1 MSTKTKTLDP
11 NSKLSIF
18 ERFGYGIGD
27 YAGNLVYSAISAFLL
42 VYYVSVVDI
51 PAATAAS
58 VMAISKIFDG
68 VSDLIMGRI
77 VDKTHTK
84 FGKARPW
91 LIRASIPLAICTV
104 LMFTVPAGLD
114 MTLKIGYIFL
124 TYNLV
129 STIFY
134 TALNVP
140 YATLQGLMTT
150 NQYERGLL
158 GNFRM
163 LLATFGTMTVNTVV
177 LKLVTAFGGSDT
189 SQFGWTM
196 AFIVLMAAFIVL
208 NLITFFT
215 CKERVIEE
223 PKAEETGEKVKGPS
237 VGQCL
242 KSLVTNKYW
251 IIMVIFLF
259 SLYFMMSTFFG
270 ANYYFS
276 QYVLGDADSYSK
288 LANALSLSQMGMM
301 FLTPFIMKKIGK
313 RWTALIGM
321 AAAAGAFVLTALAG
335 KDVNM
340 VLASN
345 ILKGAAFGCGAA
357 TMFGLL
363 QDAITYGQ
371 WKSNVAAM
379 GMGNA
384 ASSFTMKIG
393 SGLGTAALGWILS
406 AGNFDADPS
415 GAPAIRAINVAVIW
429 VPFII
434 AVLGVLCMILFDLDK
449 KYDKVVE
456 DLAAGR
462 WAGSEDEPAAEAE
475 PAVEAAPEAEAAVEA
490 APEAEAAVEA
500 APEAEPAA
508 EPDTTEE

>member
-1 MSTKTKTLDP
+1 MSTKTQTLDP
-11 NSKLSIF
+11 NAKLGWL
-18 ERFGYGIGD
+18 ERIAYGIGD

-42 VYYVSVVDI
+42 VYYVSVVGL
-51 PAATAAS
+51 PSATAAS

-84 FGKARPW
+84 WGKARPW

-104 LMFTVPAGLD
+104 LMFTVPAGFSN
-114 MTLKIGYIFL
+114 TLKIAYVFL

-163 LLATFGTMTVNTVV
+163 LLATFGTMTVNTVT

-189 SQFGWTM
+189 SQKGWTM
-196 AFIVLMAAFIVL
+196 AFIVLMLVFVAL
-208 NLITFFT
+208 NLITFFC
-215 CKERVIEE
+215 CKERVIEDHE
-223 PKAEETGEKVKGPS
+223 DEGGEKTKGP
-237 VGQCL
+237 GIGECL

-251 IIMVIFLF
+251 VIMVIFLF

-276 QYVLGDADSYSK
+276 QYVLGAPESYAK
-288 LANALSLSQMGMM
+288 LANTLSLCQMGMM

-321 AAAAGAFVLTALAG
+321 AGAAVAFLLTALAG
-335 KDVNM
+335 KNINM
-340 VLASN
+340 VLAAN
-345 ILKGAAFGCGAA
+345 VLKGAAFGCGAA

-415 GAPAIRAINVAVIW
+415 GAAAIRSINIAVIW
-429 VPFII
+429 VPLII
-434 AVLGVLCMILFDLDK
+434 AVIGVVCMFLFDLDK

-462 WAGSEDEPAAEAE
+462 WAGSEN
-475 PAVEAAPEAEAAVEA
+475 
-490 APEAEAAVEA
+490 
-500 APEAEPAA
+500 
-508 EPDTTEE
+508 